1 MYKKK
6 RLGLVLSACEK
17 RLVAQ
22 LADLEGGLS
31 QAALVR
37 RLIRKAGEDRG
48 LWPQGRSE
56 ASGNARR
63 ASTNPPDLRLSK

>member
-6 RLGLVLSACEK
+6 RLGLVLSAREK

-22 LADLEGGLS
+22 LAELEGGLS

-37 RLIRKAGEDRG
+37 RLIRRAGEDQG

-56 ASGNARR
+56 AERREYLSG
-63 ASTNPPDLRLSK
+63 